1 MIERPADP
9 GWCRPELPTRVPLET
24 FSITACNRS
33 VPGQNNSCTVQVC
46 SWENT
51 EASLAMCD
59 AIAVRP
65 FRSDS
70 FHLGARLGSQIGR
83 RIVLKRIRVTL
94 AILASVNVIF
104 PILAHAQAFVVTAI
118 KNAVRVPAC
127 ASSANGTAHIICVV
141 GDSNNNLSAV
151 SVQTGQLSFPAS
163 PLDPATRNPMPLGI
177 VGFVGDS
184 SCASTADITGDVVC
198 AYASSGKLMGIR
210 FNIFNGTIYPIQDLG
225 MMNTLI
231 PGCTNGSERFT
242 VTGPA
247 TREGPAGATVCAV
260 PAGTNLVGIAFNP
273 ATGYLK
279 NQTIGSGI
287 VADSEPS
294 CSNSNDGKNQVLCV
308 YRRGGSIR
316 SIAFDPRT
324 SPQFVTAEQAP
335 YPGVDFGQLGHPS
348 CSSPNDGSGNLLC
361 GTNAEGIIYGF
372 ALDPRSGYASSL
384 VTVAASTSFTGST
397 SCSGEGKSTVV
408 PNGVIC
414 TIGARDPSATDPNST
429 EIFGLIFDPRTR
441 SGVGSIAVGPLTIG
455 DPTGQ
460 MSEMSCTFE
469 NGNPDQIACGGIT
482 ASQGELVVDLFM
494 R

>member
-1 MIERPADP
+1 
-9 GWCRPELPTRVPLET
+9 
-24 FSITACNRS
+24 
-33 VPGQNNSCTVQVC
+33 
-46 SWENT
+46 
-51 EASLAMCD
+51 
-59 AIAVRP
+59 
-65 FRSDS
+65 
-70 FHLGARLGSQIGR
+70 
-83 RIVLKRIRVTL
+83 
-94 AILASVNVIF
+94 
-104 PILAHAQAFVVTAI
+104 
-118 KNAVRVPAC
+118 
-127 ASSANGTAHIICVV
+127 
-141 GDSNNNLSAV
+141 
-151 SVQTGQLSFPAS
+151 
-163 PLDPATRNPMPLGI
+163 
-177 VGFVGDS
+177 
-184 SCASTADITGDVVC
+184 
-198 AYASSGKLMGIR
+198 
-210 FNIFNGTIYPIQDLG
+210 
-225 MMNTLI
+225 
-231 PGCTNGSERFT
+231 
-242 VTGPA
+242 
-247 TREGPAGATVCAV
+247 
-260 PAGTNLVGIAFNP
+260 
-273 ATGYLK
+273 LK